1 MSERAATIS
10 ARAAAGARPRLPRR
24 ASLGLATLLLGGC
37 VTHSSTTHTSRSSQ
51 QITQNNKDA
60 AAYNVQLGIAYMNQG
75 DLVRAKDKLDRA
87 VSQDPENGDVH
98 SARALRLAPNDPK
111 VVNNYAVYLCQ
122 IGRTDEGVKRFLEAA
137 RNPLYPT
144 PDVAYTNAGVCLRT
158 AKRDDEA
165 RTDFIRA
172 LQLKPNSA
180 EAAFQFAD
188 LQFQRGELSS
198 ARTLIDG
205 FITTYSATP
214 DLLLLGARVARKQ
227 GDRPAAQRYAR
238 RLQLDFPDSDQAR
251 ALAALEHNPG

>member
-1 MSERAATIS
+1 LTA
-10 ARAAAGARPRLPRR
+10 
-24 ASLGLATLLLGGC
+24 LLLSAC
-37 VTHSSTTHTSRSSQ
+37 ASSLNAQRNAEKKAA
-51 QITQNNKDA
+51 QNRDA

-75 DLVRAKDKLDRA
+75 DLARAKEKLDRA
-87 VSQDPENGDVH
+87 VGQDPDNADVR
-98 SARALRLAPNDPK
+98 SARAMLFQRMGESAKADAEFRTALRLAPQDPK

-122 IGRTDEGVKRFLEAA
+122 NGRTDEGVKRFLEAA

-205 FITTYSATP
+205 FMTTYAATP

-227 GDRPAAQRYAR
+227 GDRAAAQRYAR
-238 RLQLDFPDSDQAR
+238 RLQLDFPDTDQAR